1 LTASQPTNTMMGAWR
16 SDPAKIPGV
25 LRLFFPQE
33 LQECSGMV
41 LIVPADDGFRIATAG
56 ALDDELLSRAEPI
69 DLDDVPAEVQGWL
82 DQLTPEQLASMT
94 GFTASRVR
102 ETFMMMNQT
111 GNSGMLIII
120 KPIPIAID

>member
-1 LTASQPTNTMMGAWR
+1 MMGAWR

>member
-1 LTASQPTNTMMGAWR
+1 MMGAWR

-82 DQLTPEQLASMT
+82 DQLTPEQLKFLSLKLSLKSDYI
-94 GFTASRVR
+94 SRRQFVI
-102 ETFMMMNQT
+102 F
-111 GNSGMLIII
+111 
-120 KPIPIAID
+120 